1 MKKLKSIL
9 QCIPKA
15 FVLLG
20 KALKNSK
27 RDFWI
32 SIQVLFWI
40 SLALSIPFY
49 FVEHTAQP
57 DEYQNWWQAFV
68 WTITRYI
75 GDPGHFAG
83 NGPITLTGRFID
95 TFIGILKILIYAV
108 PAGIVA
114 KSYREEMEADKKSR
128 HLQECREKIRKSFK
142 RVRNTDTKYRVVPR
156 NISVASLSVK
166 NNLTEN
172 DIIET
177 VAKYK
182 EFRLRNLA
190 DAQPRSE
197 HPQDRMAVELMPFS
211 EKTVEGVSIE
221 RTSYGIKINR
231 HSNVTIIAPTADRE
245 NSIGP
250 FAYYLAQFGGFN
262 IVSRLLADDNHDRI
276 SYLTIEEKEPA
287 LEDFINDIKGLS
299 TSDKNWNI
307 IVSATKKAPTAQVHF
322 AHNNS
327 EGKAIT
333 TINEA
338 TLQQLYDNLS
348 SKLKSQHNIDSDMDN
363 SAFLSIGEKSIAV
376 MTGAGNINNAFIM
389 RLSYSFITWTDRWT
403 DIIVDMAETIR
414 DRIESPERQQL
425 LKIGTETRKE
435 TEKLWK
441 KKGVGFGD
449 GKIEV
454 KTPTGSK

>member
-1 MKKLKSIL
+1 MEKLRQFL
-9 QCIPKA
+9 RRIPKS
-15 FVLLG
+15 FELFWG
-20 KALKNSK
+20 TLKNAQ
-27 RDFWI
+27 RDFWN
-32 SIQVLFWI
+32 SVFVLFWV
-40 SLALSIPFY
+40 SLVLSFLFF
-49 FVEHTAQP
+49 FVEHAAQP
-57 DEYQNWWQAFV
+57 DEYRNWWQAFV

-75 GDPGHFAG
+75 GDPGRFAG
-83 NGPITLTGRFID
+83 NGPITLTGRCID
-95 TFIGILKILIYAV
+95 MVIAILQILIFAILTGY
-108 PAGIVA
+108 VA
-114 KSYREEMEADKKSR
+114 DSYRDAKR
-128 HLQECREKIRKSFK
+128 QNYLQECREKIRKSFK

-156 NISVASLSVK
+156 NISVVSLSVK

-182 EFRLRNLA
+182 EFRLRNLG

-197 HPQDRMAVELMPFS
+197 HPQDRLAVELMPFD
-211 EKTVEGVSIE
+211 EKTVDGFSIE
-221 RTSYGIKINR
+221 KTSYGIKINR
-231 HSNVTIIAPTADRE
+231 HSNVTIVAPTADRE

-262 IVSRLLADDNHDRI
+262 LVSRLLVDDSHDRI
-276 SYLTIEEKEPA
+276 SYLTIEDKHNEPA
-287 LEDFINDIKGLS
+287 LDDYINDIKGLS

-363 SAFLSIGEKSIAV
+363 SSFLPIGDNSIAV
-376 MTGAGNINNAFIM
+376 VAGAGNINNAFIM
-389 RLSYSFITWTDRWT
+389 RLSYRFITWTDRWT

-414 DRIESPERQQL
+414 NCIESTERQQL

-441 KKGVGFGD
+441 KNGIGFGEGD
-449 GKIEV
+449 IEM
-454 KTPTGSK
+454 KTHTDSK

>member
-1 MKKLKSIL
+1 MEKLKQFL
-9 QCIPKA
+9 RGIPKS
-15 FVLLG
+15 FELFWG
-20 KALKNSK
+20 TLKNAK
-27 RDFWI
+27 KDFWN
-32 SIQVLFWI
+32 SIYVLFWV
-40 SLALSIPFY
+40 SLALSFLFY
-49 FVEHTAQP
+49 FVEHVAQP
-57 DEYQNWWQAFV
+57 DEYRNWWQAFV

-75 GDPGHFAG
+75 GDPGRFAG
-83 NGPITLTGRFID
+83 NGPITFTGRCIDMVIAILQILIFAVLTG
-95 TFIGILKILIYAV
+95 Y
-108 PAGIVA
+108 VA
-114 KSYREEMEADKKSR
+114 DSYRDAKR
-128 HLQECREKIRKSFK
+128 QNHLQECREKIRKSFK

-182 EFRLRNLA
+182 EFRLRNLG

-197 HPQDRMAVELMPFS
+197 HPLDRLAVELMPFN
-211 EKTVEGVSIE
+211 EKTVDGFSIE
-221 RTSYGIKINR
+221 KTSYGIKINR
-231 HSNVTIIAPTADRE
+231 HSNVTIVAPTADRE

-262 IVSRLLADDNHDRI
+262 LVSRLLVNDSHDRI
-276 SYLTIEEKEPA
+276 SYLTIEDKHIEPA
-287 LEDFINDIKGLS
+287 LDDYINDIKGLS
-299 TSDKNWNI
+299 TSDKKWNI

-363 SAFLSIGEKSIAV
+363 SSFLPIGDNNIAV
-376 MTGAGNINNAFIM
+376 VAGAGNINNAFIM
-389 RLSYSFITWTDRWT
+389 RLSYRFITWTDRWT

-449 GKIEV
+449 GNIEM